1 MIFKIQFN
9 FIFLTKN
16 KKNYLPSDNPK
27 SYEKLYGD
35 EKSLISQNCER
46 LLNKMNDQC
55 QTPTD
60 IPQSDIAT
68 KTDELVDK
76 LGGNQECKQSA
87 KTDATNAATSAGASA
102 SASGFGAEV
111 KGEVHAQASLATSS
125 NSMEQSGCGTLIVAA
140 QKIISNSKKIQCIMQ
155 KSSQSTEMDVGLNA
169 SIKIM
174 TNPLTSQEQSDK
186 AAAIKKWQ
194 ELNPPPVRQVPKF
207 DDFKNDMFSGMP
219 VITDPVAFANMRTT
233 LLKAAT
239 DAFNSAVKESADTY
253 VKEKDSYDRSIAS
266 IQAAYS
272 RDIKMEGVEIGQ
284 KISGK
289 IKANISLSSQEAAKM
304 ETLTKQIASTVA
316 QAAIEQKSGLNALS
330 PNLKSVT
337 DTTSETNEN
346 LSSTSINSKIQS
358 TKVSIKMNNELL
370 ITAPGSLNMKNV
382 KINQEI
388 VADVAAD
395 VVISSAIDAGIKSA
409 SEMSSSSSVMN
420 ALKQESAG
428 VDDLVR
434 AQGEANAAAI
444 QAAQIT
450 LPATSGAG
458 IIGAIIVLAIL
469 FKYDTL
475 PPNMKFAIDIIL
487 GVIVLGLL
495 FCVYILYQNLTALLR
510 YIRKLTGAEIPE
522 DKAVLFKRPLEVY
535 NKLWKEGYGFTK
547 DLTVEDIINT
557 IWTVSSN
564 PDPIA
569 LENPDAPIG
578 DAQIKQAMQNKYD
591 LANAPGAYEE
601 DILFCYMDGIIPL
614 SLKKLKLKAN
624 KDLADDE
631 IAFLWENVSKCD
643 PSMFGKIIQ
652 GNYRTMKN
660 IDEILTFM
668 KKSYYDSVSVKKPKD
683 LTEADIRF
691 LWKYVGCIDNDSI
704 FKKIVVEKDTLQ
716 KYTNLSSMD
725 AVLAELKKN
734 K

>member
-1 MIFKIQFN
+1 M
-9 FIFLTKN
+9 
-16 KKNYLPSDNPK
+16 D
-27 SYEKLYGD
+27 
-35 EKSLISQNCER
+35 
-46 LLNKMNDQC
+46 DQC

-60 IPQSDIAT
+60 IPQSDIAS
-68 KTDELVDK
+68 KTSELVDK
-76 LGGNQECKQSA
+76 LGGNQECKQA
-87 KTDATNAATSAGASA
+87 ANTDYSNASTSAGASA

-111 KGEVHAQASLATSS
+111 KGEVHAQASYAEGS
-125 NSMEQSGCGTLIVAA
+125 NSMSQSGCGTLIVAA
-140 QKIISNSKKIQCIMQ
+140 QKIVTNSKKIQCIMQ

-169 SIKIM
+169 SINII
-174 TNPLTSQEQSDK
+174 TNPLTAQEQADK

-194 ELNPPPVRQVPKF
+194 EANPQPVK
-207 DDFKNDMFSGMP
+207 KNISYDVMLERLLKNIP
-219 VITDPVAFANMRTT
+219 ITTDLDAYANMVDKLTET
-233 LLKAAT
+233 ATESYEKAVAANDKSFENEMLSYNSSLKA
-239 DAFNSAVKESADTY
+239 
-253 VKEKDSYDRSIAS
+253 

-272 RDIKMEGVEIGQ
+272 RDINMEGVNIGQ

-382 KINQEI
+382 NINQEI

-535 NKLWKEGYGFTK
+535 NKLWKEGYGFTRE
-547 DLTVEDIINT
+547 LTIEDIINAT
-557 IWTVSSN
+557 WIVSAN

-578 DAQIKQAMQNKYD
+578 DAQVKEAMQNKYD
-591 LANAPGAYEE
+591 LANSPGASED
-601 DILFCYMDGIIPL
+601 DILFCYTDGIIPL

-643 PSMFGKIIQ
+643 PSMFDKIIQ
-652 GNYRTMKN
+652 GNYRSMKN
-660 IDEILTFM
+660 IDEILAFM
-668 KKSYYDSVSVKKPKD
+668 KKTYYDTISTKKPAE
-683 LTEADIRF
+683 LSEADIRF
-691 LWKYVGCIDNDSI
+691 LWKYVGCIDNDNI
-704 FKKIVVEKDTLQ
+704 FKKIVIEKDTLE
-716 KYTNLSSMD
+716 KYTKLSSMD
-725 AVLAELKKN
+725 AVLAELKKH

>member
-1 MIFKIQFN
+1 M
-9 FIFLTKN
+9 
-16 KKNYLPSDNPK
+16 D
-27 SYEKLYGD
+27 
-35 EKSLISQNCER
+35 
-46 LLNKMNDQC
+46 DQC

-60 IPQSDIAT
+60 IPPAEIFS
-68 KTDELVDK
+68 KTSELADK
-76 LGGNQECKQSA
+76 LGASQECKKSA
-87 KTDATNAATSAGASA
+87 DTAYSNASTSAGASA

-111 KGEVHAQASLATSS
+111 KGEVHAQASYAEGS
-125 NSMEQSGCGTLIVAA
+125 NSMSESGCGTLILAA
-140 QKIISNSKKIQCIMQ
+140 QKIVTNSKKIQCIMQ
-155 KSSQSTEMDVGLNA
+155 KSSQSTEMNVGLNA
-169 SIKIM
+169 SIKII
-174 TNPLTSQEQSDK
+174 TNPLTAQEQSDK

-194 ELNPPPVRQVPKF
+194 EVNPPPVRQVPKF
-207 DDFKNDMFSGMP
+207 DDFKNDLFSGMP

-272 RDIKMEGVEIGQ
+272 RDINMEGVNIGQ

-382 KINQEI
+382 NINQEI

-428 VDDLVR
+428 VDDLVK

-450 LPATSGAG
+450 LTSTYGSIFG
-458 IIGAIIVLAIL
+458 ILAIVLFLACYK
-469 FKYDTL
+469 FY
-475 PPNMKFAIDIIL
+475 PPSLQEIIDDYISLIRFAIF
-487 GVIVLGLL
+487 VIFAV
-495 FCVYILYQNLTALLR
+495 FCGFVFYYINHVFRLLR
-510 YIRKLTGAEIPE
+510 KYGGVETAD

-535 NKLWKEGYGFTK
+535 NKLW
-547 DLTVEDIINT
+547 
-557 IWTVSSN
+557 
-564 PDPIA
+564 
-569 LENPDAPIG
+569 
-578 DAQIKQAMQNKYD
+578 
-591 LANAPGAYEE
+591 
-601 DILFCYMDGIIPL
+601 
-614 SLKKLKLKAN
+614 
-624 KDLADDE
+624 
-631 IAFLWENVSKCD
+631 
-643 PSMFGKIIQ
+643 
-652 GNYRTMKN
+652 
-660 IDEILTFM
+660 
-668 KKSYYDSVSVKKPKD
+668 
-683 LTEADIRF
+683 
-691 LWKYVGCIDNDSI
+691 
-704 FKKIVVEKDTLQ
+704 
-716 KYTNLSSMD
+716 
-725 AVLAELKKN
+725 
-734 K
+734 